1 MKRESTQP
9 ALTFLLHLRLIITYP
24 PNEIR
29 NTQYEMFHSIRWR
42 LILSYT
48 ALTLLTV
55 VLVGA
60 LALGLLRQYAQ
71 RRAEQSLQANAQAIA
86 AQAQPLLAQPITRL
100 MELERLAATAAFL
113 GNVRVR
119 ILNGDGQLLVDSNDV
134 PAGASLSL
142 RPQSFLFPETGFTFA
157 PQSMNRRGMMPTFGE
172 GMIITEEVGMTDG
185 VTGGVIDGVTGI
197 VTIHRFPGMFGSRLE
212 FNGGQPD
219 QSPAWH
225 DSQRN
230 ERPPRQV
237 WQFIYGEGET
247 PPPLPI
253 SELAVNLPVGDPAA
267 PDGFVELSGGPDFV
281 SESLRNVRRSFG
293 VAGLGVGLLAV
304 IVGLLVSRGLTAPIT
319 ALGDAARRMGEGDLS
334 ARAAVQSSD
343 EIGQVAAHFNRM
355 ADGLQASFAELE
367 AERDALRRFVA
378 DASHELRTPI
388 TALKSFNELLIGPAA
403 HDPAAQAEF
412 LAESAVQVERLEWI
426 TANLLDLSR
435 LDGRLVAL
443 DLAEHDISDLLEEA
457 AAPFRGLAAEQG
469 IELSLR
475 HPDPPLTLSCDQP
488 RLLLALSNLLDNGLK
503 YCAPGDRVEIGG
515 EESNGAIRLWVADT
529 GPGIDEAV
537 RPHIFERFYRGRT
550 HRENGA
556 EISGSGLGLSIVASV
571 VQAHGWKIRVESGA
585 GSGSEDGIREGTKFV
600 IEVEEGGADNRSPLL
615 LKCAQRAGRDQAV
628 VGATSGSDFHSPI
641 VRFSLSKAIPINT
654 IGLPLAR

>member
-1 MKRESTQP
+1 
-9 ALTFLLHLRLIITYP
+9 
-24 PNEIR
+24 
-29 NTQYEMFHSIRWR
+29 MFHSIRWR

-86 AQAQPLLAQPITRL
+86 AQAQPLLALPAVRR

-113 GNVRVR
+113 GSVRVR
-119 ILNGDGQLLVDSNDV
+119 ILDRDGHLLVDSDDLES
-134 PAGASLSL
+134 GATLSL
-142 RPQSFLFPETGFTFA
+142 RPQSFLFPETGFTFT
-157 PQSMNRRGMMPTFGE
+157 PMPMNRRGMMPNSGE
-172 GMIITEEVGMTDG
+172 GLIITDENG
-185 VTGGVIDGVTGI
+185 VAGI
-197 VTIHRFPGMFGSRLE
+197 VTIRRFPGMFGSRLE
-212 FNGGQPD
+212 FEDAQPGE
-219 QSPAWH
+219 QPAWREGQH
-225 DSQRN
+225 N

-247 PPPLPI
+247 PPPLPV
-253 SELAVNLPVGDPAA
+253 SDLAVNLPIGDPAA
-267 PDGFVELSGGPDFV
+267 PSGFVELSGGPDFV

-304 IVGLLVSRGLTAPIT
+304 IVGLLVSRGLTAPIRS
-319 ALGDAARRMGEGDLS
+319 LGDAARRMGAGDLA
-334 ARAAVQSSD
+334 ARASVQSSD

-355 ADGLQASFAELE
+355 ADRLQASFAELE

-388 TALKSFNELLIGPAA
+388 TALKSFNELLSGPAA

-412 LAESAVQVERLEWI
+412 LAESAVQVERLQWI

-443 DLAEHDISDLLEEA
+443 DLAPHDLTDLLEEA
-457 AAPFRGLAAEQG
+457 AAPFRSLAVERG
-469 IELSLR
+469 IDLIVHTS
-475 HPDPPLTLSCDQP
+475 DAPLLLTCDQP

-503 YCAPGDRVEIGG
+503 YCAAGDRVEIGA
-515 EESNGAIRLWVADT
+515 EENDGAIRLWVADT

-537 RPHIFERFYRGRT
+537 QPHIFERFYRGRT
-550 HRENGA
+550 HSDDGA
-556 EISGSGLGLSIVASV
+556 EIPGSGLGLSIVASI
-571 VQAHGWKIRVESGA
+571 VQAHGWKIWVESGV
-585 GSGSEDGIREGTKFV
+585 REGAKFV
-600 IEVEEGGADNRSPLL
+600 IGMDNEVLG
-615 LKCAQRAGRDQAV
+615 
-628 VGATSGSDFHSPI
+628 
-641 VRFSLSKAIPINT
+641 
-654 IGLPLAR
+654 